1 MFTLYTFLKMTS
13 KEQIAEGARE
23 VFLRYGYNKAS
34 MSDIAFTSRLSR
46 RTIYL
51 HFSNKEEV
59 FMAVIDLEVQQLAVK
74 LKDLV
79 KQPFLPEEKLRRY
92 MQTRMQ
98 AVKDLTLYYD
108 ALREDLVNNLN
119 IMERL
124 RTEYDQMEVEMIQSI
139 LDEGISG
146 GYFEIADTKLV
157 SEAIVLASK
166 GFELP
171 IFMGRTDY
179 DHNRLV
185 SPLIDL
191 LYNGIKK
198 KT

>member
-1 MFTLYTFLKMTS
+1 
-13 KEQIAEGARE
+13 
-23 VFLRYGYNKAS
+23 
-34 MSDIAFTSRLSR
+34 
-46 RTIYL
+46 
-51 HFSNKEEV
+51 
-59 FMAVIDLEVQQLAVK
+59 MAVIDSEIQQLAVK
-74 LKDLV
+74 LKELV

-98 AVKDLTLYYD
+98 AVKDLSLYYD

-124 RTEYDQMEVEMIQSI
+124 RKEYDRMEVEMIQNI

-146 GYFEIADTKLV
+146 GHFDIADTKLV

-185 SPLIDL
+185 NPLIDL